1 MKRKKGKIAIA
12 SEEETAKY
20 ARGDAAEQAPAS
32 NGEGDSAS
40 PAATPESAQGEIT
53 EPATPEQRIER
64 LEAERAELQDKLL
77 RAQAECANIS
87 RRLGQQHAV
96 SLKMAG
102 MTLARALLPVMDGFD
117 RTLGVLD
124 EAREN
129 DGGQD
134 GPVAE
139 GVRLIA
145 EEFRKAFCE
154 QGVVPIEAQGEAFD
168 PMRHEAMMQDTDSDL
183 PAGTVTRVFQLGYM
197 MHDRVLRPAKVAVA
211 AGTEDD
217 TETDVDVADRA
228 SPSDE
233 S

>member
-1 MKRKKGKIAIA
+1 MKRKKGKIA
-12 SEEETAKY
+12 
-20 ARGDAAEQAPAS
+20 
-32 NGEGDSAS
+32 
-40 PAATPESAQGEIT
+40 ATPEEDSANAEAVEASSSKGDSPAVLPDDAGASGEAESPNPS
-53 EPATPEQRIER
+53 EPPTPEQQIEQ
-64 LEAERAELQDKLL
+64 LQAERAELQDKLL

-87 RRLGQQHAV
+87 KRLSQQHAA

-129 DGGQD
+129 AGGQD

-145 EEFRKAFCE
+145 EEFRKSFRE
-154 QGVVPIEAQGEAFD
+154 QGVVSLEPVGDAFD
-168 PMRHEAMMQDTDSDL
+168 PMRHEAMMQDKDTDA
-183 PAGTVTRVFQLGYM
+183 PAGTVTQVFQSGYM

-211 AGTEDD
+211 AGSDD
-217 TETDVDVADRA
+217 AAEAGADVVEEAA
-228 SPSDE
+228 SSDE
-233 S
+233 L